1 MKFCWHDWS
10 KWSAPIDTAHGYEK
24 VQSRYCVKCNK
35 SEVAKIKQ
43 PWNIWFL
50 ADKIRDTK

>member
-10 KWSAPIDTAHGYEK
+10 KWSAPIDTAHSYEK
-24 VQSRYCVKCNK
+24 VQSRYCGKCNK
-35 SEVAKIKQ
+35 AEVAKIKQ

-50 ADKIRDTK
+50 VDRIKDTK

>member
-10 KWSAPIDTAHGYEK
+10 KWSAPIDTSHSYVK

-35 SEVAKIKQ
+35 AKVSKIKQ
-43 PWNIWFL
+43 PWNIWFS
-50 ADKIRDTK
+50 ADKIKDTE

>member
-35 SEVAKIKQ
+35 AEVAKIKQ

>member
-1 MKFCWHDWS
+1 MKFCWHDWG
-10 KWSAPIDTAHGYEK
+10 KWSAPMDTSNGYEK

-35 SEVAKIKQ
+35 AEVAKIKQ

-50 ADKIRDTK
+50 VDKIKDAE